1 MGHCICKYDLK
12 LLTLILLSLYN
23 VKLRIMWNGVSKLVY
38 LRITG
43 GYWSV
48 LDGGKKSIMKF
59 RKQSIK
65 KQVISTL

>member
-1 MGHCICKYDLK
+1 
-12 LLTLILLSLYN
+12 
-23 VKLRIMWNGVSKLVY
+23 MWNGVSKLVY